1 MTSVGGEQSQI
12 ERLLRNVRGFAETG
26 GDAQIAITAA
36 PEHLRERL
44 AEAWNDLTA
53 EQSEVHELRPADGGS
68 VLAPGGPRAWFSD
81 YDPAAGYHWPRLR
94 NWLRDDRNWTL
105 PMLDSLD
112 RASDSVLSYLE
123 DPRESGPPAFRVT
136 GLVVGRVQSGKTA
149 NYTALIA
156 KAVDAG
162 YRFIIVMTGLHN
174 QLRWQTQLRL
184 GRELGFDE
192 SDGGIGR
199 ATAGRNV
206 VPVTAPEYDGD
217 FREGTI
223 GTEILQGNE
232 TVIAVVKKNAVVLR
246 RLRDWLERRPRDA
259 HLPLL
264 LIDDEADQASINTG
278 GERTEDD
285 VSLRERYDLLDDDL
299 DPGSDGASL
308 RQIAEPS
315 VINGLIR
322 EILRGF
328 NQASYVAYTATPFAN
343 ILIDPAAVD
352 LEVGEG
358 LYPRDFIISLPT
370 PANYVGAEQLFGTD
384 PESDPI
390 DIVSSIPESDA
401 SLVSA
406 RSADDEVQLV
416 GSLRTALLDFLL
428 AAAAKD
434 HRMGASA
441 ATMLVHTTYRIA
453 PQIELGD
460 LLSEELLNLRNGWK
474 YDGEY
479 RDELRQRWESEF
491 ESRTGSDDQLYP
503 TFDELC
509 PSIDSLLRT
518 ENAPTVVVFNSA
530 TDSELG
536 LLGFE
541 NQPNRKIILVGG
553 NRLARGL
560 TLESLLVSYFT
571 RQSGTYDTVMQAAR
585 WFGFRDGYHD
595 LTRIWLTDE
604 NYSRF
609 RHLANVEDDLF
620 RQIDLYS
627 LTGKRPSETGVLI
640 LSHPEMQVTASNK
653 LAAAQEYS
661 VDYSGHFLQSVRLPL
676 DSDELLTSNLDAT
689 RRFLMRLEHPPSQT
703 MENNPIIW
711 RDIPFEVVT
720 DYLSSFKTSGEAFN
734 TFRLLDYITRMAN
747 DHNEII
753 RWWVSVRSRQR
764 LLQSLGTV
772 DLGGEAGLV
781 NAISRSRLQHDRGS
795 LGALASPVTVEGGF
809 GDEMIGLDADVV
821 ESVRRDSRNNSGQ
834 RNLKFSTALRSCRN
848 PEEGLLCIY
857 PVSANSKKGARAK
870 NREDLFADGVAH
882 PPVIGIAVLFPPSRA
897 AREAVRIG
905 GPLGGLRR

>member
-1 MTSVGGEQSQI
+1 MTSVGNEQSQI
-12 ERLLRNVRGFAETG
+12 ERLLRYVRAVAETG
-26 GDAQIAITAA
+26 GDAEVAISSA

-53 EQSEVHELRPADGGS
+53 EQAEVHELRPADGGS
-68 VLAPGGPRAWFSD
+68 VLAPGGPREWFSD

-123 DPRESGPPAFRVT
+123 DPRESGPPAFRAT

-518 ENAPTVVVFNSA
+518 ENAPTVVVFNSE
-530 TDSELG
+530 TDAQ
-536 LLGFE
+536 LGFE
-541 NQPNRKIILVGG
+541 SRPNRKIILVGG

-560 TLESLLVSYFT
+560 TLDTLLVSYFT

-585 WFGFRDGYHD
+585 WFGYPDGYHD

-627 LTGKRPSETGVLI
+627 LTGKRPSETGLLI
-640 LSHPEMQVTASNK
+640 LSHPELQVTASNK
-653 LAAAQEYS
+653 SGAAQEYDA
-661 VDYSGHFLQSVRLPL
+661 DYSGHFLQSVRLPL
-676 DSDELLTSNLDAT
+676 DSDELLTSNLDET
-689 RRFLMRLEHPPSQT
+689 RRFLEKLEEPPTQT
-703 MENNPIIW
+703 NGADPHTWFNVPSEA
-711 RDIPFEVVT
+711 VVA
-720 DYLSSFKTSGEAFN
+720 YLSSFKTSGEAFE
-734 TFRLLDYITRMAN
+734 TLRLLNYITRMAN
-747 DHNEII
+747 DHHELI
-753 RWWVSVRSRQR
+753 RWWVSVRARQTM
-764 LLQSLGTV
+764 LQSLGTV
-772 DLGGEAGLV
+772 DLGGQIGLV
-781 NAISRSRLQHDRGS
+781 NAVSRSRLQHDRGS
-795 LGALASPVTVEGGF
+795 LGALANPVTIGGGS
-809 GDEMIGLDADVV
+809 GDEMVGLDADVV
-821 ESVRRDSRNNSGQ
+821 ESVRQDFRTGASRDNSR
-834 RNLKFSTALRSCRN
+834 FSTVLRSRRN

-857 PVSANSKKGARAK
+857 PVSANSKAGRGAK
-870 NREDLFADGVAH
+870 NREDLFTDGGVH
-882 PPVIGIAVLFPPSRA
+882 PPVIGLAVLFPPSRA

>member
-1 MTSVGGEQSQI
+1 MTSVGDEQNQL
-12 ERLLRNVRGFAETG
+12 ERLLRNIRAIAEAG
-26 GDAQIAITAA
+26 GDAQIAISAA

-53 EQSEVHELRPADGGS
+53 EQADVHDLRPTDGGS

-81 YDPAAGYHWPRLR
+81 YDPATGYHWPRLR

-112 RASDSVLSYLE
+112 GASDTVLSYLE
-123 DPRESGPPAFRVT
+123 DPRKSGPPAFRVT

-184 GRELGFDE
+184 GRELGFDA

-246 RLRDWLERRPRDA
+246 RLQGWLERRPKDA
-259 HLPLL
+259 HVPLL

-285 VSLRERYDLLDDDL
+285 ISLRERYDLVDDDL

-308 RQIAEPS
+308 QQIAEPS

-322 EILRGF
+322 QILKGF
-328 NQASYVAYTATPFAN
+328 DQAAYVAYTATPFAN
-343 ILIDPAAVD
+343 ILIDPSAVD
-352 LEVGEG
+352 REVGEG
-358 LYPRDFIISLPT
+358 LYPRDFIISLST
-370 PANYVGAEQLFGTD
+370 PANYVGAEQLFGAD

-390 DIVSSIPESDA
+390 DIVSSISESDA

-406 RSADDEVQLV
+406 RSVGDAVQLV
-416 GSLRTALLDFLL
+416 DSLRTALLDFLL

-434 HRMGASA
+434 HRMGSSA

-453 PQIELGD
+453 PQNELGD
-460 LLSEELLNLRNGWK
+460 LLREELLNLRNGWK

-479 RDELRQRWESEF
+479 REELQQRWESEF
-491 ESRTGSDDQLYP
+491 ESRTGSDGPLYP
-503 TFDELC
+503 TFEDLC

-518 ENAPTVVVFNSA
+518 ENAPTVVVFNSE
-530 TDSELG
+530 TDSQ
-536 LLGFE
+536 LGFE
-541 NQPNRKIILVGG
+541 SRPNRKVILVGG

-560 TLESLLVSYFT
+560 TLENLLVSYFT

-585 WFGFRDGYHD
+585 WFGYPDGYHD

-609 RHLANVEDDLF
+609 RHLANVEEDLF

-627 LTGKRPSETGVLI
+627 LTGKRPSENGVLI

-653 LAAAQEYS
+653 LGAAQEY
-661 VDYSGHFLQSVRLPL
+661 DADFSGHFLQSVRLPL
-676 DSDELLTSNLDAT
+676 DSDALLKSNLDET
-689 RRFLMRLEHPPSQT
+689 CRFLARLEHPPSQ
-703 MENNPIIW
+703 MIENISNTW
-711 RDIPFEVVT
+711 RDVPFQFVT
-720 DYLSSFKTSGEAFN
+720 DYLNSFKTKGDAFD
-734 TFRLLDYITRMAN
+734 TFHLLDYITRMASN
-747 DHNEII
+747 HGELV
-753 RWWVSVRSRQR
+753 RWWVSVRARGTM
-764 LLQSLGTV
+764 LQSLSTV
-772 DLGGEAGLV
+772 DLGGQTGLV
-781 NAISRSRLQHDRGS
+781 NAISRSRLQHDRDS
-795 LGALASPVTVEGGF
+795 LGALANPVTVEGGS
-809 GDEMIGLDADVV
+809 GDEMIGLDEDVV
-821 ESVRRDSRNNSGQ
+821 ESVRQRFRNNSG
-834 RNLKFSTALRSCRN
+834 RDNARFSTALRSCRN
-848 PEEGLLCIY
+848 PEEGLLCVY
-857 PVSANSKKGARAK
+857 PVSPNSKKGAGAK
-870 NREDLFADGVAH
+870 NRKDLFDDGGAH

-905 GPLGGLRR
+905 GPHGGPRR

>member
-1 MTSVGGEQSQI
+1 MISVGDEQSQI
-12 ERLLRNVRGFAETG
+12 ERLLRNVRAIAETG
-26 GDAQIAITAA
+26 GDAQIAISSA

-44 AEAWNDLTA
+44 AEAWHDST
-53 EQSEVHELRPADGGS
+53 SEPDRMHELRPADGGS
-68 VLAPGGPRAWFSD
+68 ILAPSGPRVWFSD
-81 YDPAAGYHWPRLR
+81 HDPATGYHWPRLR

-162 YRFIIVMTGLHN
+162 YRLIIVMTGLHN

-192 SDGGIGR
+192 TGGGIGR
-199 ATAGRNV
+199 ATTGWNI

-223 GTEILQGNE
+223 GPVLLQGNS

-246 RLRDWLERRPRDA
+246 RLRDWLERRPKDA
-259 HLPLL
+259 HLPVL

-278 GERTEDD
+278 GERSDDEDD
-285 VSLRERYDLLDDDL
+285 ISLRERYDLVDDDVE
-299 DPGSDGASL
+299 PGSDGTSL

-315 VINGLIR
+315 AINGLIR
-322 EILRGF
+322 HILKGF
-328 NQASYVAYTATPFAN
+328 NQAAYVAYTATPFAN
-343 ILIDPAAVD
+343 ILIDPAADD

-384 PESDPI
+384 PDSDPI

-401 SLVSA
+401 ILVSA
-406 RSADDEVQLV
+406 RSAEDEVLLV
-416 GSLRTALLDFLL
+416 DSLRTALLDFLL

-434 HRMGASA
+434 HRMGTSG
-441 ATMLVHTTYRIA
+441 ATMLVHTTYRID
-453 PQIELGD
+453 PQIQLGS

-474 YDGEY
+474 YDGDY
-479 RDELRQRWESEF
+479 RDELQQRWESEF
-491 ESRTGSDDQLYP
+491 ENRTGSDGQPYP
-503 TFDELC
+503 AFDELYL
-509 PSIDSLLRT
+509 SIDSLLRT
-518 ENAPTVVVFNSA
+518 ENAPTVVVFNSE
-530 TDSELG
+530 TDAQ
-536 LLGFE
+536 LGFE
-541 NQPNRKIILVGG
+541 NQPDRKIILIGG

-560 TLESLLVSYFT
+560 TLEGLLVSYFT
-571 RQSGTYDTVMQAAR
+571 RQSGTYDTIMQAAR
-585 WFGFRDGYHD
+585 WFGYCDGYHD

-640 LSHPEMQVTASNK
+640 LSHPELQVTASNK
-653 LAAAQEYS
+653 SGAAQEYN

-676 DSDELLTSNLDAT
+676 DSDELLTSNLDET
-689 RRFLMRLEHPPSQT
+689 RRFLTKLEEPPSRM
-703 MENNPIIW
+703 MELDPLTWSNV
-711 RDIPFEVVT
+711 PFEVVSA
-720 DYLSSFKTSGEAFN
+720 YLSSFETSGEAFD

-747 DHNEII
+747 DHQELV
-753 RWWVSVRSRQR
+753 RWWVSVRSRQAMSE
-764 LLQSLGTV
+764 SLGTV
-772 DLGGEAGLV
+772 DLGGQTGLV

-795 LGALASPVTVEGGF
+795 LGALANPVTVAGGF
-809 GDEMIGLDADVV
+809 GDEMVGLDVDVV
-821 ESVRRDSRNNSGQ
+821 ESVRQDFRNNSRQ
-834 RNLKFSTALRSCRN
+834 DSSKFSTVLRARRS
-848 PEEGLLCIY
+848 PGEGLLCIY
-857 PVSANSKKGARAK
+857 PVSANSKAGPRAK
-870 NREDLFADGVAH
+870 NREDLFAGGDAH
-882 PPVIGIAVLFPPSRA
+882 PHVIGLSVLFPPSQA

-905 GPLGGLRR
+905 GPLRGLGR